1 MWLKVKNCVWLVGGI
16 IFFQYIFGN
25 NFSLFIILRM
35 YEFQWVIDA
44 QSATEGYEKV
54 LGDQLRNDPT
64 LFISE
69 GIGALTTV
77 LSHKAAF
84 PGVY

>member
-1 MWLKVKNCVWLVGGI
+1 
-16 IFFQYIFGN
+16 
-25 NFSLFIILRM
+25 M